1 MVISENS
8 PFDLWDPRG
17 HWVMLTPKRGRIRHA
32 WDQASSR
39 TPSFPHHHHDH
50 QVVGTFEVQI
60 RAISL
65 THLVTFFQKMQKVLL
80 DQKGDPDF
88 FPRRRSAPARE
99 GALRC
104 SSSGTIGD

>member
-1 MVISENS
+1 MVMYENS
-8 PFDLWDPRG
+8 GFDLWDPRG

-50 QVVGTFEVQI
+50 QVVGTFEVKI

-65 THLVTFFQKMQKVLL
+65 THLVTFF
-80 DQKGDPDF
+80 
-88 FPRRRSAPARE
+88 
-99 GALRC
+99 
-104 SSSGTIGD
+104 